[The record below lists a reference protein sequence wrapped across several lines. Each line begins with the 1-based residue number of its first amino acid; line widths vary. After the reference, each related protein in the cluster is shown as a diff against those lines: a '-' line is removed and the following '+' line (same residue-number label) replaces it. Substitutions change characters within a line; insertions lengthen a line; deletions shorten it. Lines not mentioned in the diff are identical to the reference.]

1 MTHPRE
7 PYYQRHCH
15 FLPHENWANPTT
27 IVSGM
32 RHNFYEQ
39 LHLLVVR
46 RVLFQN
52 GTGSAR

>member
-46 RVLFQN
+46 RAAFPFWN
-52 GTGSAR
+52 RNPR